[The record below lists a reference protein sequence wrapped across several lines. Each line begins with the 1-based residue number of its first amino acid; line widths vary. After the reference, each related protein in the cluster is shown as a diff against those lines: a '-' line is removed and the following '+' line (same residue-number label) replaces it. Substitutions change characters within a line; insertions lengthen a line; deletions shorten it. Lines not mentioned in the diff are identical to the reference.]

1 MPIKDTGGN
10 HQADVER
17 ELEYL
22 RLLKDDTSF
31 ASTKI
36 TFFQYVCVGVV
47 IFLLFNFWELQVS
60 NQEFYNERAE
70 RNRIRSVPAPAAR
83 GKILD
88 RDGRII
94 VDNHSS
100 FKVRLKREFLN
111 PDHLKPIADGLNID
125 YDELASK
132 VKKFAARA
140 RYEPMM
146 LKQDLTPGEVAF
158 VDSHR
163 ENQML
168 PELELIHGQQ
178 RLYPRGGLFAHVIGY
193 VGEVTE
199 KELNEPEFARF
210 TQGDIIGKTGI
221 EREYNDILTGVDGQR
236 QWVVDNMNV
245 PRYPIDEDKPAI
257 PGKSLQLTLD
267 LDLQAVA
274 ELSIEERMGAVV
286 ALDPRNGEVLV
297 MVSRPAF
304 DLNAFA
310 GRIRA
315 SVWDEIRNNP
325 LGPMNNRC
333 IQPFAPGSTFK
344 PIAAIAGLET
354 GAIDD
359 TTHFHCSGVA
369 TFYGNPFHCHAKSG
383 HGEIDL
389 HRAIMQS
396 CDVFFYNNANRIG
409 IDKLAEYAEM
419 TGLGKKTGIDL
430 PDEKAGLMPN
440 SKWKIRTFRQK
451 WMGGETINVGIGQ
464 GAVSVTPLQL
474 ASAIGGLAMGGV
486 WYKPHLVK
494 DAKVGPPRTANW
506 NPENIDRVVRG
517 MYGVVNEGGTARAA
531 ALPGIELCG
540 KTGTAQVV
548 SNEFK
553 EKYKQYAEEFKD
565 NGWFVGFAPRKN
577 PEIVVV
583 ALIPGGEHGDRAAPI
598 VRDVVK
604 AYFDKKAK
612 QAAHRQTAELQR
624 TLGSIFALATPGAFW
639 GNP

>member
-1 MPIKDTGGN
+1 MTNFETDQK
-10 HQADVER
+10 ER
-17 ELEYL
+17 ALANA
-22 RLLKDDTSF
+22 RLLKDDTGF
-31 ASTKI
+31 AAGKI
-36 TFFQYVCVGVV
+36 AFFQYLCVGILV
-47 IFLLFNFWELQVS
+47 FLMFNFWDLQI
-60 NQEFYNERAE
+60 NNPEFYNSRAE
-70 RNRIRSVPAPAAR
+70 RNRIRSVPTSAAR
-83 GKILD
+83 GKIYD
-88 RDGRII
+88 RDGRVI

-100 FKVRLKREFLN
+100 FKVRLHRESLN
-111 PDHLKPIADGLNID
+111 EEHLKPIADGLNLD
-125 YDELASK
+125 YDELVAK
-132 VKKFAARA
+132 VKRFASQPK
-140 RYEPMM
+140 YSPMP

-158 VDSHR
+158 VDAHQGP
-163 ENQML
+163 NML

-178 RLYPRGGLFAHVIGY
+178 RLYPRGGLLAHVIGY

-199 KELNEPEFARF
+199 KELNEPEFAKY
-210 TQGDIIGKTGI
+210 TQGDVIGKTGI
-221 EREYNDILTGVDGQR
+221 EREYNEILMGVDGQR
-236 QWVVDNMNV
+236 QWVVDNLGTL
-245 PRYPIDEDKPAI
+245 RYPVDEEKPAA
-257 PGKSLQLTLD
+257 PGKSLNLTLD
-267 LDLQAVA
+267 LDLQSVA
-274 ELSIEERMGAVV
+274 ELALEDRTGAVV
-286 ALDPRNGEVLV
+286 ALDPRSGEVLA

-315 SVWDEIRNNP
+315 SVWDEIRNDP
-325 LGPMNNRC
+325 RGPMNNRC

-344 PIAAIAGLET
+344 PIEAVAALEAGV
-354 GAIDD
+354 IDEN
-359 TTHFHCSGVA
+359 THFHCSGVA
-369 TFYGNPFHCHAKSG
+369 TFYGNAFHCHAKGG

-396 CDVFFYNNANRIG
+396 CDVFFYNVANRLG
-409 IDKLAEYAEM
+409 IEKLYEYGDLA
-419 TGLGKKTGIDL
+419 GLGKKTGIDL

-440 SKWKIRTFRQK
+440 AKWKIRTFRQK

-474 ASAIGGLAMGGV
+474 ASAIGGIAMGGA

-506 NPENIDRVVRG
+506 NPENVEKVVRG
-517 MYGVVNEGGTARAA
+517 MYGVVNEGGTARSA
-531 ALPGIELCG
+531 ALAGIELCG

-553 EKYKQYAEEFKD
+553 EKYKQYAEDFKD

-604 AYFDKKAK
+604 AYFDKKTR
-612 QAAHRQTAELQR
+612 QAAQHQTAEYKAALR
-624 TLGSIFALATPGAFW
+624 SMFALATFEGATH
-639 GNP
+639 